1 MLVVD
6 VGLATLAAGVLIPIV
21 VNIVTKEVASGA
33 VKSVLLLVLSAVA
46 GLATVAISGGGVVTD
61 AALANAV
68 VTFVIAVASY
78 YGFWKPTGVAPALA
92 EKTSDIGLT
101 VVADPVK
108 VEAKEQREAG
118 E

>member
-21 VNIVTKEVASGA
+21 VNIVTKEVASSS

-61 AALANAV
+61 AALLNAA
-68 VTFVIAVASY
+68 VTFVVAVASY
-78 YGFWKPTGVAPALA
+78 YGFWKPTGVSRTLA
-92 EKTSDIGLT
+92 EKGSDFGLT
-101 VVADPVK
+101 VVADPAK
-108 VEAKEQREAG
+108 VAAKEQREAG